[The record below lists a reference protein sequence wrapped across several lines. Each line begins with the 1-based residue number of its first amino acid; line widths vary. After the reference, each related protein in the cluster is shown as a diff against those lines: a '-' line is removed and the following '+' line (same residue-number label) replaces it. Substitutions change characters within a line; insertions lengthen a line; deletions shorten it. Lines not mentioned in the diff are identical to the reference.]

1 MCKIIS
7 IFNKN
12 FYWGVFMKTRKMNFG
27 TRLLTVLMSL
37 LMVFTSIPAL
47 ALVALADELSGV
59 QIADEPRYEL
69 NFNKGWKFNYGDVSG
84 AYSTAYSDKS
94 WTSVSLPHDFSI
106 IQDFTTSGTEGESG
120 SLPGGTGWYRKS
132 FILPENVKDRVFVL
146 NFGASYQETTVY
158 VNGTKIGENFNGYN
172 SFSFDISD
180 YLYFDGATQNVVAV
194 KVVNNIPSSR
204 WYSGSG
210 LIGDVT
216 LSVLRNVHV
225 GLYGTQVTTPDLAA
239 SNGTDGTTKVNIEV
253 HNDANASETVSIVA
267 DIRNASGNIVATT
280 ETKTITLSGNSKTT
294 INLTAEVQNP
304 ALWSVDTPN
313 LYTANVRIE
322 ENGEILDEYV
332 TDFGYT
338 WSSWSQ
344 TSGFSLNGQNL
355 KLQGVCMH
363 LDQGGLGSAQEYEA
377 IYRQLSILKG
387 MGVNAIRGAHNVFPE
402 MYIDICNELG
412 ILFMQEM
419 FDGWKTSKNGNT
431 YDFGPY
437 FNTAIASNNNVIG
450 GTGLKWYQFVVKQTV
465 LRDRNNP
472 SVFVWDVGNEL
483 DDTGS
488 TDIASDLKNI
498 IDSLDERPI
507 LWGNNKGSKQP
518 IDNYM
523 DIFGGNYHLNDYLN
537 NHSSYGMPFVGSE
550 TASALSSRGVYKYAY
565 SNTANVSDDN
575 YVHDANYA
583 GGSDYQIN
591 AYDAS
596 RVTWGNTAADAWYYT
611 IVNDWFSGE
620 FIWTG
625 FDYIG
630 EPTPWNAFE
639 GANSPYAYPNSSYF
653 GPIDTAGFYKDTA
666 WLYNALWNK
675 NETTLHLVPGTWNR
689 SNLVVDSSGYVDT
702 AIYTNAPYVE
712 LLYNGTVIAKATG
725 TTYTT
730 SAGYTYTTYTETVVD
745 SSKCKVGT
753 LTDSND
759 HNLYP
764 LFEVKYDASATLT
777 LKAYQSEGGAE
788 ITDTAGTKKVYANS
802 AAGIT
807 VAAWNNDTTLT
818 ADGDSFNYIEVT
830 AVDANGNFVN
840 DYNGKLS
847 ITLTSSSGAGIIAAV
862 DNGNAATDK
871 KFQSSKALLSDTSAE
886 IQMFNG
892 KALIIVQST
901 ENTGKI
907 NVTVSPEDLP
917 YKSIGLTSEA
927 EKKDKLTDEF
937 EEIFDQTVDVSK
949 LDNQAR
955 YEFLKDAFNDFDAP
969 VIEVTYELYT
979 LGSGAVTTIPTG
991 NYIIYGADTSGSA
1004 STGALGT
1011 TSAASGTLQTSGAA
1025 ADTSSQ
1031 VWYFNRNDNGKYTIS
1046 FTGVNVTNE
1055 FLNINANGASVS
1067 LVPQELDVVL
1077 TNGTVKIGDGTNF
1090 ITYSATSANT
1100 AGVST
1105 SGTALK
1111 LYTVEGSEVKRFGNV
1126 GLLEDGQYVV
1136 FAVPDGQG
1144 SSKTGFVMSPEYTTV
1159 SGNTGFN
1166 AVEAQYDNNIL
1177 KTNAE
1182 NEITI
1187 TNIDCS
1193 DNSYTI
1199 RLSTGKY
1206 YKIDTSTNGKVVE
1219 SDTPFTV
1226 YASDGAVTGDNRI
1239 IIHSAKDSSGKAY
1252 LMNYFSGEKLFS
1264 QWNQTVNIASGD
1276 NELHRFFRRNDTT
1289 SAADIALYNAIEK
1302 ALAENPAAYEEE
1314 SFAALLDAVQEAI
1327 EMYGDDSVSD
1337 ADKNA
1342 AVDAIN
1348 TAFDA
1353 LEKNAISP
1361 TLKEDIQSLDPNSVF
1376 ESVYNKYTA
1385 VNGTPLP
1392 DGNYIIYN
1400 QGYVMTYENGTGTVT
1415 SGSVTGVKRASA
1427 TPANNIIET
1436 SEDNELRF
1444 TLVSASANTYYIQN
1458 KNGEYLTLRSTN
1470 SDNKYLTYSTTPL
1483 ALTVVV
1489 NADGTVALKNG
1500 TQMVD
1505 HFASESN
1512 APLFSSWTGV
1522 STAANKAHTLF
1533 REEFD
1538 TSSPKYALYQALI
1551 NANGASQELYTNA
1564 TYTALLLEMQKG
1576 YNVFVD
1582 DNATEADM
1590 IAATQAINNAYD
1602 SLKFINLRPLLSNQI
1617 ANLTPPADAKAE
1629 YSRYTATLTNA
1640 TIIPDGEYVISLDEA
1655 NKATN
1660 GCWGVMSN
1668 TYVLDKGLFWNGMG
1682 RAATNAV
1689 PDINSDTWY
1698 IERDTSSGNY
1708 LIYHIN
1714 SRGNNEYLSIP
1725 NENDNDNCEMG
1736 GTEGISGEA
1745 YWSAEIDSETGLVK
1759 FRNATRTDHLITFC
1773 GQEAYDS
1780 KLVTKSIPLYVS
1792 AYQESKSSGGRDL
1805 RLLRKENGNL
1815 VPWHGVSVEEGK
1827 YLITQGGNDW
1837 QQTNIS
1843 TELIDITRVNGTGGF
1858 EELAATI
1865 ENDRITTKIDYE
1877 LNFDYIEGT
1886 VNQYYIT
1893 NNAGQYL
1900 YIDKGMTSD
1909 SSHYSNALTF
1919 SSTPMAFYV
1928 EADSNNTNGTTY
1940 GNVYIYYKNGSTAND
1955 RIHVDHY
1962 IGQNRF
1968 SSWME
1973 SASQNKAMRLF
1984 RYESTVV
1991 ATDNL
1996 KNQLYALLK
2005 NSIEIDQGNYSD
2017 ESYNNLL
2024 VAIKNGVDAYNN
2036 ETGYQAAIDAIDAA
2050 IAALEIAKASF
2061 PATIYKYGYT
2071 PTTDFSSGGLDF
2083 NEIAYREMFD
2093 IIYATPAILDQ
2104 IKAVIGYDT
2113 SSWANADE
2121 KNSALE
2127 AVVYEYAKI
2136 YTLAFSGFGVA
2147 STETKVENIYATY
2160 WNVWEKPGTKAEG
2173 ENNNEGA
2180 SVQGLFSATL
2190 DENGLPAT
2198 HSPYD
2203 NVLEYINTDKTD
2215 DPQNND
2221 GGISGMHAN
2230 ATKQI
2235 TRNGSSVS
2243 ITLTPLEDI
2252 SVYVP
2257 DFFSKNDIVSA
2268 DKLGNPTETYAK
2280 RYWDVQFPFVE
2291 YTNMFGVNTYV
2302 YDSSDTDRVF
2312 QASYNDATHTA
2323 TAQLT
2328 EVDDPSKGL
2337 VHIPYQMP
2345 DNKGFFPFNYRLDS
2359 SNANMATTENAVY
2372 HYGMSFTT
2380 EFYIPT
2386 NGHYGDGND
2395 IVFEFSGDDDVLVY
2409 IDDVLVLDNG
2419 GLHGARYSYIN
2430 FTQKSV
2436 TYQYLADV
2444 ETSTVT
2450 NAYSEGITYT
2460 YGAENEGISA
2470 RNQAALE
2477 YLHKIATDGEQH
2489 TFKFYYLERGSTE
2502 SNCKIMFNIQ
2512 KISDYVKLND
2522 QSYVVDYGIPV
2533 EFDVKENNVVTAPEG
2548 YEFAT
2553 YTYIGVTDRIPSSA
2567 HSLVMFTEPTES
2579 EVTRFRSSGNLE
2591 YAGNFGTYYINKDG
2605 TVKYAPQTMQFTDAG
2620 SIYLCAK
2627 VEHDP
2632 TYKNDTV
2639 YYAFEKITIIPATTI
2654 YYEDDFDGNG
2664 ITYTDGTIPDG
2675 EVNTYNYGVW
2685 QEATNSLPTG
2695 VIKGEIYQNA
2705 DQPGKESANNYGYDG
2720 AYDSCAQYSG
2730 YSANYVTVSTKN
2742 NPNASYSGGAGASWP
2757 KAEFTFAGTGFDL
2770 ISVTSKDTGTIN
2782 ITVKNSENQQIRNH
2796 TVNTYYGYTYG
2807 QLFRSANGG
2816 ETLVDTGKPLYFTA
2830 DKGYTLTP
2838 TYYAADG
2845 SIVTENTGNLE
2856 PAYAMG
2862 WLIENA
2868 VEEDNALYQIP
2879 VAKVS
2884 GLDYGVYTVT
2894 ITPMYSSRMDMQKD
2908 GAYDFYV
2915 DALRIYDPAGAG
2927 DEITNPTIS
2936 YAYTHDKEANPDYI
2950 ELRDMLIGA
2959 NKLTN
2964 DGTSAEGVIF
2974 IDGISENDD
2983 VSKYTAGGPNNEL
2996 YLLKDQAVAFEIWA
3010 SVIPDDVQISAKA
3023 VGTDTPEMF
3032 ISYTTTAGTYT
3043 ATETIRT
3050 STDLYYSIDAL
3061 LRGQS
3066 QGQLNWTPVTG
3077 ADGNTYYTSGTV
3089 VIQNLTEGIISITN
3103 LKWTFP
3109 SAGIG
3114 YYENLAN
3121 GGVQT
3126 VEDEPLMLMSSYST
3140 FAMARSSLRAVNA
3153 DLEITEDDIVIEND
3167 TVTAGESISIK
3178 VTTSTDV
3185 ETLVIRDENGNIIT
3199 PGSIES
3205 FVETIDDEDVKQ
3217 WYVTLETS
3225 EAGTY
3230 SFSVTGA
3237 YENGYEASESV
3248 VITVTVENATPD
3260 TEQGSDEN
3268 ENESS
3273 ILDTITGF
3281 FARLA
3286 DFFKKIIAFITNLLS

>member
-1 MCKIIS
+1 
-7 IFNKN
+7 
-12 FYWGVFMKTRKMNFG
+12 
-27 TRLLTVLMSL
+27 
-37 LMVFTSIPAL
+37 
-47 ALVALADELSGV
+47 
-59 QIADEPRYEL
+59 
-69 NFNKGWKFNYGDVSG
+69 
-84 AYSTAYSDKS
+84 
-94 WTSVSLPHDFSI
+94 
-106 IQDFTTSGTEGESG
+106 
-120 SLPGGTGWYRKS
+120 
-132 FILPENVKDRVFVL
+132 
-146 NFGASYQETTVY
+146 
-158 VNGTKIGENFNGYN
+158 
-172 SFSFDISD
+172 
-180 YLYFDGATQNVVAV
+180 
-194 KVVNNIPSSR
+194 
-204 WYSGSG
+204 
-210 LIGDVT
+210 
-216 LSVLRNVHV
+216 
-225 GLYGTQVTTPDLAA
+225 
-239 SNGTDGTTKVNIEV
+239 
-253 HNDANASETVSIVA
+253 
-267 DIRNASGNIVATT
+267 
-280 ETKTITLSGNSKTT
+280 
-294 INLTAEVQNP
+294 
-304 ALWSVDTPN
+304 
-313 LYTANVRIE
+313 
-322 ENGEILDEYV
+322 
-332 TDFGYT
+332 
-338 WSSWSQ
+338 
-344 TSGFSLNGQNL
+344 
-355 KLQGVCMH
+355 
-363 LDQGGLGSAQEYEA
+363 
-377 IYRQLSILKG
+377 
-387 MGVNAIRGAHNVFPE
+387 
-402 MYIDICNELG
+402 
-412 ILFMQEM
+412 
-419 FDGWKTSKNGNT
+419 
-431 YDFGPY
+431 
-437 FNTAIASNNNVIG
+437 
-450 GTGLKWYQFVVKQTV
+450 
-465 LRDRNNP
+465 
-472 SVFVWDVGNEL
+472 
-483 DDTGS
+483 
-488 TDIASDLKNI
+488 
-498 IDSLDERPI
+498 
-507 LWGNNKGSKQP
+507 
-518 IDNYM
+518 
-523 DIFGGNYHLNDYLN
+523 
-537 NHSSYGMPFVGSE
+537 
-550 TASALSSRGVYKYAY
+550 
-565 SNTANVSDDN
+565 
-575 YVHDANYA
+575 
-583 GGSDYQIN
+583 
-591 AYDAS
+591 
-596 RVTWGNTAADAWYYT
+596 
-611 IVNDWFSGE
+611 
-620 FIWTG
+620 
-625 FDYIG
+625 
-630 EPTPWNAFE
+630 
-639 GANSPYAYPNSSYF
+639 
-653 GPIDTAGFYKDTA
+653 
-666 WLYNALWNK
+666 
-675 NETTLHLVPGTWNR
+675 
-689 SNLVVDSSGYVDT
+689 
-702 AIYTNAPYVE
+702 
-712 LLYNGTVIAKATG
+712 
-725 TTYTT
+725 
-730 SAGYTYTTYTETVVD
+730 
-745 SSKCKVGT
+745 
-753 LTDSND
+753 
-759 HNLYP
+759 
-764 LFEVKYDASATLT
+764 
-777 LKAYQSEGGAE
+777 
-788 ITDTAGTKKVYANS
+788 
-802 AAGIT
+802 
-807 VAAWNNDTTLT
+807 
-818 ADGDSFNYIEVT
+818 
-830 AVDANGNFVN
+830 
-840 DYNGKLS
+840 
-847 ITLTSSSGAGIIAAV
+847 
-862 DNGNAATDK
+862 
-871 KFQSSKALLSDTSAE
+871 
-886 IQMFNG
+886 
-892 KALIIVQST
+892 
-901 ENTGKI
+901 
-907 NVTVSPEDLP
+907 
-917 YKSIGLTSEA
+917 
-927 EKKDKLTDEF
+927 
-937 EEIFDQTVDVSK
+937 
-949 LDNQAR
+949 
-955 YEFLKDAFNDFDAP
+955 
-969 VIEVTYELYT
+969 
-979 LGSGAVTTIPTG
+979 
-991 NYIIYGADTSGSA
+991 
-1004 STGALGT
+1004 
-1011 TSAASGTLQTSGAA
+1011 
-1025 ADTSSQ
+1025 
-1031 VWYFNRNDNGKYTIS
+1031 
-1046 FTGVNVTNE
+1046 
-1055 FLNINANGASVS
+1055 
-1067 LVPQELDVVL
+1067 
-1077 TNGTVKIGDGTNF
+1077 
-1090 ITYSATSANT
+1090 
-1100 AGVST
+1100 
-1105 SGTALK
+1105 
-1111 LYTVEGSEVKRFGNV
+1111 
-1126 GLLEDGQYVV
+1126 
-1136 FAVPDGQG
+1136 
-1144 SSKTGFVMSPEYTTV
+1144 
-1159 SGNTGFN
+1159 
-1166 AVEAQYDNNIL
+1166 
-1177 KTNAE
+1177 
-1182 NEITI
+1182 
-1187 TNIDCS
+1187 
-1193 DNSYTI
+1193 
-1199 RLSTGKY
+1199 
-1206 YKIDTSTNGKVVE
+1206 
-1219 SDTPFTV
+1219 
-1226 YASDGAVTGDNRI
+1226 
-1239 IIHSAKDSSGKAY
+1239 
-1252 LMNYFSGEKLFS
+1252 
-1264 QWNQTVNIASGD
+1264 
-1276 NELHRFFRRNDTT
+1276 
-1289 SAADIALYNAIEK
+1289 
-1302 ALAENPAAYEEE
+1302 
-1314 SFAALLDAVQEAI
+1314 
-1327 EMYGDDSVSD
+1327 
-1337 ADKNA
+1337 
-1342 AVDAIN
+1342 
-1348 TAFDA
+1348 
-1353 LEKNAISP
+1353 
-1361 TLKEDIQSLDPNSVF
+1361 
-1376 ESVYNKYTA
+1376 
-1385 VNGTPLP
+1385 
-1392 DGNYIIYN
+1392 
-1400 QGYVMTYENGTGTVT
+1400 MTYENGTGTVT

-1427 TPANNIIET
+1427 TPVNNIIET

-1538 TSSPKYALYQALI
+1538 TSSPKYALYQVLI
-1551 NANGASQELYTNA
+1551 NANGASQDLYTNA
-1564 TYTALLLEMQKG
+1564 TYTALLLEMQNG
-1576 YNVFVD
+1576 YNVFVND
-1582 DNATEADM
+1582 ASTEAEI
-1590 IAATQAINNAYD
+1590 IAATQAITRAYD
-1602 SLKFINLRPLLSNQI
+1602 SLKYINLRPTLENQI
-1617 ANLTPPADAKAE
+1617 SALVPPVGAQAE
-1629 YSRYTATLTNA
+1629 YLRYTAKQTSA
-1640 TIIPDGEYVISLDEA
+1640 TIIPDGEYVISLDVD
-1655 NKATN
+1655 NKGTN

-1668 TYVLDKGLFWNGMG
+1668 TYVFDDGTFWDGMG
-1682 RAATNAV
+1682 WAATNAE
-1689 PDINSDTWY
+1689 PSADSDTWL
-1698 IERDTSSGNY
+1698 IERNTSTGYY
-1708 LIYHIN
+1708 LI
-1714 SRGNNEYLSIP
+1714 SRLNNGTREYLYIP
-1725 NENDNDNCEMG
+1725 NAGNNDNCEMSA
-1736 GTEGISGEA
+1736 TQSYSGKAA
-1745 YWSAEIDSETGLVK
+1745 YWSAEIDSATGLVK
-1759 FRNATRTDHLITFC
+1759 FRNTTRTDHLITFC
-1773 GQEAYDS
+1773 GQEAYDNN
-1780 KLVTKSIPLYVS
+1780 LVTKSIPLYVS
-1792 AYQESKSSGGRDL
+1792 AYQESASSGGRDL
-1805 RLLRKENGNL
+1805 RLQRKENGKL
-1815 VPWHGVSVEEGK
+1815 VDWYAPVADGR
-1827 YLITQGGNDW
+1827 YIITQNNGDEA
-1837 QQTNIS
+1837 QTSNTS
-1843 TELIDITRVNGTGGF
+1843 TEIMDITRTSGTGAFAEVSGV
-1858 EELAATI
+1858 TI
-1865 ENDRITTKIDYE
+1865 SNNKITTLRAYE
-1877 LNFDYIEGT
+1877 LNFTLVGGT
-1886 VNQYYIT
+1886 DNYYYIST
-1893 NNAGQYL
+1893 NDGQY
-1900 YIDKGMTSD
+1900 ITMTTANTSL
-1909 SSHYSNALTF
+1909 SLTSNP
-1919 SSTPMAFYV
+1919 TPLVV
-1928 EADSNNTNGTTY
+1928 EADGY
-1940 GNVYIYYKNGSTAND
+1940 GNIYISHPSKSNQY
-1955 RIHVDHY
+1955 VDHY
-1962 IGQNRF
+1962 K
-1968 SSWME
+1968 SE
-1973 SASQNKAMRLF
+1973 NKFGNWGGDKNTNNNLRLF
-1984 RYESTVV
+1984 SLDTELTNNTVQQ
-1991 ATDNL
+1991 NL
-1996 KNQLYALLK
+1996 YNKLHEAIAL
-2005 NSIEIDQGNYSD
+2005 DQGSYSD
-2017 ESYNNLL
+2017 ASYNNLL
-2024 VAIKNGVDAYNN
+2024 VAIKNGIDSYNN
-2036 ETGYQAAIDAIDAA
+2036 DTTNAQWQAAIDAIDAA
-2050 IAALEIAKASF
+2050 INALEIAKASF

-2071 PTTDFSSGGLDF
+2071 SPSDYSSGGLDF

-2113 SSWANADE
+2113 ASWANADE

-2147 STETKVENIYATY
+2147 STGTKVENIYATY

-2180 SVQGLFSATL
+2180 SVQGLFSSTL
-2190 DENGLPAT
+2190 DENGLPST
-2198 HSPYD
+2198 RSPYD

-2221 GGISGMHAN
+2221 SGISGMHAN
-2230 ATKQI
+2230 ASKQI

-2291 YTNMFGVNTYV
+2291 YTNMFGVNTYI

-2337 VHIPYQMP
+2337 VHIPYNMP

-2359 SNANMATTENAVY
+2359 SNADMATTENAVY

-2460 YGAENEGISA
+2460 YGAENAGISA
-2470 RNQAALE
+2470 QNQAALE
-2477 YLHKIATDGEQH
+2477 YLNKIATDGEQH

-2553 YTYIGVTDRIPSSA
+2553 YTYIGITDKVPASA
-2567 HSLVMFTEPTES
+2567 NSLVMFTEPTAS
-2579 EVTRFRSSGNLE
+2579 EVTRFGSLDRLE
-2591 YAGNFGTYYINKDG
+2591 YAGNFGMYYINKDG

-2730 YSANYVTVSTKN
+2730 YSSNYVTVSMKN

-2816 ETLVDTGKPLYFTA
+2816 ETLVDTGRPLYFTA
-2830 DKGYTLTP
+2830 DKGYTMTP

-2879 VAKVS
+2879 VVKVS
-2884 GLDYGVYTVT
+2884 DLDYGVYTVT

-2936 YAYTHDKEANPDYI
+2936 YAYTQDKEANPDYI
-2950 ELRDMLIGA
+2950 ELRDMLIGT

-3023 VGTDTPEMF
+3023 VGNETPEMF
-3032 ISYTTTAGTYT
+3032 VSYATTAGTYT
-3043 ATETIRT
+3043 ASATIRT

-3061 LRGQS
+3061 LRAQNE
-3066 QGQLNWTPVTG
+3066 GQLNWTPVTG

-3126 VEDEPLMLMSSYST
+3126 IEDEPLMLMSNYST
-3140 FAMARSSLRAVNA
+3140 FAMARASLRAVNA

-3167 TVTAGESISIK
+3167 TVTAGESIAIK

-3199 PGSIES
+3199 PESIES
-3205 FVETIDDEDVKQ
+3205 FTETIDDEDVKQ

-3248 VITVTVENATPD
+3248 VITVTVEKPAD
-3260 TEQGSDEN
+3260 TEQNGDGE

-3273 ILDTITGF
+3273 ILDAITGF
-3281 FARLA
+3281 FAKLA